1 MSRNDT
7 DKPPAARNLP
17 SLLFGLHEERRNC
30 TVTVSGTP
38 GGTIHV
44 RDGLVVAMETPG
56 APGVE
61 AILLKSGRLTEEA
74 WTSVRATDTTHEHL
88 ARELVARD
96 LLGAGELEVVSLG
109 SLFDAAFALSLNRL
123 TDWEVGEPVPV
134 LYAGTGVPP
143 ERLVAETTRRFGM
156 LAQEPAAI
164 ARSARDRVR
173 PTSAG
178 GPEESA
184 ARLSPRH
191 LELLSAVDGRRT
203 PRDLAF
209 TLGRGLFAVLL
220 DLRHLLDLRLVEYAT
235 PAGAVRPSTAPRTP
249 ASDAPAASPV
259 PATAGLPRRLPR
271 RTGHQQAASESPERR
286 P

>member
-1 MSRNDT
+1 MSLNDIAQPST
-7 DKPPAARNLP
+7 ARNLP
-17 SLLFGLHEERRNC
+17 SLLADLHARNSSC
-30 TVTVSGTP
+30 TIAVSGTP

-61 AILLKSGRLTEEA
+61 AILLKSRRLTEEA

-88 ARELVARD
+88 ARELVAQG

-109 SLFDAAFALSLNRL
+109 ALFDAAFALSLNRQ
-123 TDWEVGEPVPV
+123 TGWEVTDPVPV

-143 ERLVAETTRRFGM
+143 ERLVTETTRRFGM
-156 LAQEPAAI
+156 LTKEPGSI
-164 ARSARDRVR
+164 ARDARDRVH
-173 PTSAG
+173 PTYPAD
-178 GPEESA
+178 PPESA

-191 LELLSAVDGRRT
+191 RDLLAATDGRRT

-220 DLRHLLDLRLVEYAT
+220 DLRHLLELRLVRYAA
-235 PAGAVRPSTAPRTP
+235 PAGTARPSTAPRTP
-249 ASDAPAASPV
+249 GTDAPAPRSA
-259 PATAGLPRRLPR
+259 PATAELPRRLPR
-271 RTGHQQAASESPERR
+271 RTGQQAASDSPEHTS
-286 P
+286 